1 MANTQLLRIVFAAI
15 GSFVLFAALIF
26 MPFAPL
32 PIAAIG
38 LSFGM
43 GQAVIAAVLTAIM
56 TAIILSPPLA
66 IVFAITFL
74 APTVLLV
81 RQALLSRQDA
91 DGRFI
96 FFPLQQLILLTV
108 GVTALGTT
116 LL

>member
-26 MPFAPL
+26 MPFASL

-43 GQAVIAAVLTAIM
+43 GQAVITAVLAAVM

-91 DGRFI
+91 EMAALSFI
-96 FFPLQQLILLTV
+96 RCNSLFC
-108 GVTALGTT
+108 
-116 LL
+116 